1 MQNNNFLLELP
12 LRLYRLLTVA
22 LSRVQPFTL
31 FVSCLGIWLA
41 YLTGI
46 YATGSFHSSSRWMG
60 AMLSCT
66 SVITVLQ
73 MPTYRDSLKP
83 GIMRVVGTFLGALI
97 AYIYLKMLPFSV
109 VGMLLTVFALEALCM
124 ILNIYNNGRI
134 ATITLLIIMLV
145 SQLSLQSDP
154 MVNCSLRFF
163 ESAVGVGVGLAV
175 RWSIEWWGN
184 LRRRLMYKGEDG
196 KSVDMDSMPLRW
208 GHLRVVAVASMG
220 QLAGGALSTLV
231 GVVLPLVQALSNM
244 HLSPSVQGLV
254 ASMSLVGI
262 MVGSVI
268 IGESSDKHG
277 YLRYLRLSPA
287 IILVGAVVALFAKS
301 VGLLMFSLFAMGF
314 GVGGSYSLDSNYIS
328 EMMPRRWRLFMVGVA
343 KASSA
348 VGNVAMAFICYFILR
363 EWNTQSHWSGLFL
376 LVVLMALVMLFA
388 AIRFAESPAWLLSRG
403 RKAEAERA
411 VKYFLGD
418 DVVIGDMAAPQPR
431 ARGGVSLL
439 KGKGLMRVILS
450 GVPWACEGFAVYGV
464 GVFLPVLIMAL
475 GLSRGNGGITH
486 IVSSVH
492 LSAYI
497 NIFVAVGFALGLVAL
512 KRLRHTRQQIW
523 GFCGSALSLV
533 LLMVGYKYHIAAW
546 MMVVA
551 FLLFEIMLNA
561 GPHLIT
567 FILPPQIYP
576 IAERG
581 AGTGAAAA
589 FGKAGAVAGVLFM
602 PILMKW
608 GGVELALGVTA
619 ALLLLGAVITQIF
632 AAKVLPKEQA
642 EWRYGK

>member
-1 MQNNNFLLELP
+1 
-12 LRLYRLLTVA
+12 
-22 LSRVQPFTL
+22 
-31 FVSCLGIWLA
+31 
-41 YLTGI
+41 
-46 YATGSFHSSSRWMG
+46 
-60 AMLSCT
+60 MLSCT

-145 SQLSLQSDP
+145 SQLSPQSDP

-196 KSVDMDSMPLRW
+196 KNVDMDSMPLRW

-533 LLMVGYKYHIAAW
+533 LLMVGYKYHVAAW

>member
-1 MQNNNFLLELP
+1 MQNNNFLFGLFS
-12 LRLYRLLTVA
+12 RSYRILTVA
-22 LSRVQPFTL
+22 ISRVQPFTL

-41 YLTGI
+41 YLTGV
-46 YATGSFHSSSRWMG
+46 YATGSFHTSSRWMG

-73 MPTYRDSLKP
+73 MPTYRDSLKL
-83 GIMRVVGTFLGALI
+83 GVMRVIGTFLGTLI

-124 ILNIYNNGRI
+124 MLNIYNNGRI

-145 SQLSLQSDP
+145 SQLSPKSDP

-184 LRRRLMYKGEDG
+184 LRRRLMFKGEDG

-231 GVVLPLVQALSNM
+231 GVVLPLVQVLSNM
-244 HLSPSVQGLV
+244 HLSPSLQGLV

-287 IILVGAVVALFAKS
+287 IILVGAVVALFARS
-301 VGLLMFSLFAMGF
+301 VGVLMLALFAMGF
-314 GVGGSYSLDSNYIS
+314 GVGGNYSLDSNYIS

-348 VGNVAMAFICYFILR
+348 IGNVAMAFICYFILR
-363 EWNTQSHWSGLFL
+363 EWNANSHWSGLFL

-388 AIRFAESPAWLLSRG
+388 AVRFAESPAWLLSRG
-403 RKAEAERA
+403 RKAEAEQA

-431 ARGGVSLL
+431 ARGGLNLL
-439 KGKGLMRVILS
+439 QGKGLMRVILS

-475 GLSRGNGGITH
+475 GLSHGHGGITH

-497 NIFVAVGFALGLVAL
+497 NIFVVVGFVMGLVTL
-512 KRLRHTRQQIW
+512 KRIRHTRQQIW
-523 GFCGSALSLV
+523 GFWGSALALV

-546 MMVVA
+546 MMVIA

-581 AGTGAAAA
+581 AGTGIAAA

-642 EWRYGK
+642 EWRYDK

>member
-1 MQNNNFLLELP
+1 MQNNNFLLEFP

-145 SQLSLQSDP
+145 SQLSPQSDP

-403 RKAEAERA
+403 RKTEAERA

>member
-145 SQLSLQSDP
+145 SQLSPQSDP
-154 MVNCSLRFF
+154 IVNCSLRFF

>member
-145 SQLSLQSDP
+145 SQLSPQSDP

-533 LLMVGYKYHIAAW
+533 LLMVGYKYHVAAW